1 MKMVIRALALV
12 LLIATVGLWAGLG
25 GTFEW
30 TRVEHYR
37 GADGMHQRVA
47 PGIEFLAVGV
57 GGSILIFAATLFVH
71 VTPKT

>member
-12 LLIATVGLWAGLG
+12 LLLSTVSLWVGLG
-25 GTFEW
+25 GTLGW
-30 TRVEHYR
+30 TRVEHYG

-47 PGIEFLAVGV
+47 PGIEFLAVGI

-71 VTPKT
+71 ITPKS